1 MSRFTGWCIYGA
13 ALVLLLSLFGCE
25 PVENPTTTS
34 DTEAAAEVY
43 AVKIT
48 SPYFAASG
56 NEYNWFQGEA
66 SSREAYAWSL
76 SSNGVP
82 FNAGRWQAPFTKA
95 GVYTVRVYLPAE
107 TAMAPNVRYDII
119 ANSQTKNVSINQTT
133 NPNRWVSLGSFTFS
147 GQGYEYVE
155 LTNVTGASNSRV
167 VFSTVEFARET
178 IDVTPTPTPT
188 ATPTPN

>member
-1 MSRFTGWCIYGA
+1 MII
-13 ALVLLLSLFGCE
+13 LLLLSLLGCE
-25 PVENPTTTS
+25 PVDNPTEPDDS
-34 DTEAAAEVY
+34 DTQEVY
-43 AVKIT
+43 TVKIT
-48 SPYFAASG
+48 SQYFAASG

-66 SSREAYAWSL
+66 SSTQPYAWAM

-82 FNAGRWQAPFTKA
+82 FNSGRWQAPFTKA

-119 ANSQTKNVSINQTT
+119 ANGQTKNVSINQT
-133 NPNRWVSLGSFTFS
+133 PNQNRRVSLGSFTFS

-167 VFSTVEFARET
+167 VFSTVEFVRET
-178 IDVTPTPTPT
+178 IDATPTPTPT
-188 ATPTPN
+188 ATPKAS